1 MSVLCGSTII
11 THYNNKTYRI
21 DDIDFS
27 MTPLSTFDHHG
38 TNVRCFI
45 LIYMCSK
52 LYLLQYF
59 YIFRYH
65 LWPIIKKIMILKL
78 KIQIN
83 LCLYQKQKEK
93 T

>member
-1 MSVLCGSTII
+1 MMSALCGSTII
-11 THYNNKTYRI
+11 THYNRKTYRI

-27 MTPLSTFDHHG
+27 MTPLSTFDQHG

-59 YIFRYH
+59 YIIRYH
-65 LWPIIKKIMILKL
+65 MWPIIKTIMILKL
-78 KIQIN
+78 KI
-83 LCLYQKQKEK
+83 
-93 T
+93 